1 MNKEEARPEWACP
14 WCAGGL
20 RCSDEECRCASCGR
34 LWPVVEGVPHF
45 VSEAPYWG
53 EIPESKLQDIL
64 EATKTEH
71 WREVFRASNDPDIA
85 RAFTFIAN
93 LNRTSWQYFLPSGN
107 GRSALCVGEGM
118 GATADALSPN
128 YATVVAVEP
137 VLARVQFMRRRFS
150 QDRVDNVR
158 IVRASFPH
166 VPFPRQSFDLVVFN
180 GVIEWLPSGH
190 PSENPAA
197 VQLAGLRKAFE
208 LLRSGGHV
216 YVGIE
221 NRWCYEYFLGARD
234 PHANVR
240 WVTIVPR
247 RVANWLMRRA
257 KADRY
262 EHYLYGS
269 RGYRRLLQRAG
280 FTEPQ
285 VFIAIDSYNQPE
297 FIVPIDGAPS
307 HYFFRRMDGS
317 STRPHR
323 RVLRWTAE
331 HLGILGHLQ
340 YAFIL
345 IASKP

>member
-1 MNKEEARPEWACP
+1 MTSEAAWPEWACP

-20 RCSDEECRCASCGR
+20 RCSDEECRCPSCGR
-34 LWPVVEGVPHF
+34 HWPVIEGVPHF

-64 EATKTEH
+64 KATTTEP

-85 RAFTFIAN
+85 RAFTFTAN
-93 LNRTSWQYFLPSGN
+93 LNRTSWQYFLPSGK

-158 IVRASFPH
+158 IVRASFPN
-166 VPFPRQSFDLVVFN
+166 VPFARQSFDLVVFN

-190 PSENPAA
+190 PSENPSA

-208 LLRSGGHV
+208 LLRRGGHV
-216 YVGIE
+216 YIGIE

-234 PHANVR
+234 PHVNVR

-262 EHYLYGS
+262 ENYLYGS
-269 RGYRRLLQRAG
+269 GGYRRLLQRAG
-280 FTEPQ
+280 FSEPQ
-285 VFIAIDSYNQPE
+285 VFIAIDSYNRPE
-297 FIVPIDGAPS
+297 FIVPIDGAS
-307 HYFFRRMDGS
+307 SRYFFRRMEGR
-317 STRPHR
+317 STRPQR